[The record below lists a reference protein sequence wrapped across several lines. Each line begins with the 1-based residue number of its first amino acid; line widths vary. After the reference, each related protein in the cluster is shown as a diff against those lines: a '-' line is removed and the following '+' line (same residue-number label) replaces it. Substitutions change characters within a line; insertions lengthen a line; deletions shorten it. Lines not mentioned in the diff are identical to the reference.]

1 MKLKAKAHWNPQPPV
16 PADRREGRLQCR
28 SRCGL
33 KKSLI
38 PSRLKGLCKVMSRLM
53 RSFLS
58 DCREA
63 AVFSRLISGGNRSP
77 ELCEGNAEG
86 AKLPR
91 R

>member
-1 MKLKAKAHWNPQPPV
+1 
-16 PADRREGRLQCR
+16 
-28 SRCGL
+28 
-33 KKSLI
+33 
-38 PSRLKGLCKVMSRLM
+38 LKGLCKVMSRLM